1 MSGERMP
8 ANKLI
13 GFTIVTLAALALL
26 VGLGVWQLQRLEWK
40 RSLIAEIE
48 TRTKAPPISLAEALA
63 LTKEGDDPSYLH
75 VRVAGRFQND
85 KEKHLYAIADGA
97 PGWHLITPLVTED
110 GVVVLVDRGFV
121 PDAMKQQATRP
132 QSLVEGETSVT
143 GLVRLPESKDTFT
156 PNTDPDRNRWYF
168 RDLDGMARSMFGD
181 RPQNLAPFFL
191 EAEESRPPGSWP
203 RGGQTRLDLPNNHL
217 QYALTWFLLA
227 FCLLVIYA
235 VYVRQALQAPK
246 L

>member
-1 MSGERMP
+1 MSGERMS

-40 RSLIAEIE
+40 RGLIAEIE

-63 LTKEGDDPSYLH
+63 LTKEGDDPSYLR

-110 GVVVLVDRGFV
+110 GAIVLVDRGFV
-121 PDAMKQQATRP
+121 PDAMKEQATRP
-132 QSLVEGETSVT
+132 QSFVEDKTSVT
-143 GLVRLPESKDTFT
+143 GLVRLPESEGAFT
-156 PNTDPDRNRWYF
+156 PDTDLDRNRWYF

-191 EAEESRPPGSWP
+191 EAEESGAPGSWP

-227 FCLLVIYA
+227 ICLLVIYA
-235 VYVRQALQAPK
+235 VFVRQALQAPK
-246 L
+246 P